1 MSIQHALLTSLLEK
15 PSSGYDLARR
25 FDRSIGYFWKASHQ
39 QIYRELGRM
48 SDAGWVATIDTAERN
63 SRRKVYEV
71 LADGRAELVRWTS
84 EPLAIPETRGSWLVK
99 LRAEAVIGPIGLGDE
114 LRSLI
119 AEHTEVLAGYRK
131 IVQRDFSSAKMSR
144 AQQLQHAV
152 LRLGIA
158 NEEAWLRWAEST
170 KPLLLPPEG
179 SEQQRL

>member
-25 FDRSIGYFWKASHQ
+25 FDRSIGHFWKASHQ

-48 SDAGWVATIDTAERN
+48 SDAEWVATIDTAEGN

-84 EPLAIPETRGSWLVK
+84 EPLTTPETREAWLVK

-114 LRSLI
+114 LRSMI
-119 AEHTEVLAGYRK
+119 ETHTEILAGYRK
-131 IVQRDFSSAKMSR
+131 IEQRDFSDREMSR
-144 AQQLQHAV
+144 AQQLQYAV

-158 NEEAWLRWAEST
+158 NEESWLRWAET
-170 KPLLLPPEG
+170 IKPLLLPPEG
-179 SEQQRL
+179 Q